1 MLNSENFRE
10 IILDTETTGL
20 SFQEGDRIVDIGCVE
35 MINHALTGRTYQVY
49 INPQRK
55 MHPDA
60 VAISGITDEF
70 LADKP
75 LFEDVAD
82 EFLEFVKDG
91 TLVIHNASFDIGFLN
106 SELERINKPLFSMDN
121 VIDTLDIA
129 RKKFP
134 GAPVNLDALCRRFK
148 VDASARTTH
157 GALVDSQLLAEV
169 YINLLG
175 GKQRDLLFE
184 ASESPAISVSNLNDS
199 VAKPKIL
206 QFPRRKFAPSAE
218 ELAQHENFLS
228 ELKNPL
234 WNQEISSES

>member
-1 MLNSENFRE
+1 MTNLGKIRE

-20 SFQEGDRIVDIGCVE
+20 NFQEGDRIVDIGCVE

-75 LFEDVAD
+75 LFEEIAD
-82 EFLEFVKDG
+82 DFLEFIENA

-106 SELERINKPLFSMDN
+106 SELARLDKPLISMDN

-134 GAPVNLDALCRRFK
+134 GAPVNLDALCKRFK
-148 VDASARTTH
+148 IDTSVRTVH

-175 GKQRDLLFE
+175 GKQRDLF
-184 ASESPAISVSNLNDS
+184 SEPANSAVSNLNNS
-199 VAKPKIL
+199 VTTVKTL

-218 ELAQHENFLS
+218 ELELHEKFLF
-228 ELKNPL
+228 ELKNPM
-234 WNQEISSES
+234 WGQEAASEN